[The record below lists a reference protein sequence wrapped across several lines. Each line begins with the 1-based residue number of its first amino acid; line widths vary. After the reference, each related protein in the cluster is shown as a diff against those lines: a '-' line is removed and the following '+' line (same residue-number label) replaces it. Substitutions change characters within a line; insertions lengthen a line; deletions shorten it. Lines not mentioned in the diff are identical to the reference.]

1 MFFVSSSDIGKFL
14 LRLSIGCLMLLHG
27 IHKIS
32 NGIGG
37 IEGAMQGLGLP
48 SFLAY
53 GVYVGEVLAPLLLI
67 VGVCVRFS
75 ALMVIGTMM
84 IASIVVTGGEIFAL
98 NSHGGWIVELQGL
111 YLFGALAIVFLGS
124 GKLALY
130 KRF

>member
-98 NSHGGWIVELQGL
+98 NNHGGWIVELQGL